1 MDYSSQRLLISLY
14 NSSYVKIGHT
24 SLMIENLQSGM
35 LYFMFF
41 YIIWVPSYCK
51 HNNWAIMVTFLTQGT

>member
-1 MDYSSQRLLISLY
+1 MIRELSTMDYSSQRLLISLY

-35 LYFMFF
+35 LYTSEK
-41 YIIWVPSYCK
+41 ISLVVP
-51 HNNWAIMVTFLTQGT
+51 